1 MNRKTIAQSISTA
14 LLLAAIAFGPLGGT
28 IAEAATPSTVVVF
41 SNGTDGY
48 PIYRIPSLLCTPKG
62 TLLAF
67 CEARRGNDQSPTDMV
82 LRRSLDGGK
91 TWLPMQVIVKAVPEA
106 AMDPTVIF
114 DRITQETILVYDRW
128 PVTPEGHE
136 AGDSTPHRKPGV
148 GRDSITTWIMTSRDD
163 GATWSAPR
171 DITATTK
178 RPGWMETIHGPGV
191 GIQTRSGRLV
201 IPCAKNEG
209 EPWSNYA
216 IYSDDHGKTWQL
228 SDNETDLGVNETQ
241 VVELAD
247 GTLLLNM
254 RSDDA
259 KRGCR
264 VGATSGDGGK
274 TWSKLSDIRGL
285 PDTCCQASLLR
296 YSWADALQQDPIPAS
311 FAGVAHRRQRS
322 GIKALATC
330 CVRSP
335 YR

>member
-1 MNRKTIAQSISTA
+1 MPPKTLVRCA
-14 LLLAAIAFGPLGGT
+14 LATLSVLAMGFGACGEPRL
-28 IAEAATPSTVVVF
+28 EAAAPTATIVF

-48 PIYRIPSLLCTPKG
+48 PIYRIPSLICTPKG
-62 TLLAF
+62 VLLAF
-67 CEARRGNDQSPTDMV
+67 CEARSGNDQSPTDMV

-91 TWLPMQVIVKAVPEA
+91 TWQGMQVLVKAVPEA
-106 AMDPTVIF
+106 AMDPTVVF
-114 DRITQETILVYDRW
+114 DRVTQELVLIYDRW

-136 AGDSTPHRKPGV
+136 AGDATPHRKPGL

-163 GATWSAPR
+163 GATWSPPR
-171 DITATTK
+171 DITSTTK

-191 GIQTRSGRLV
+191 GIQTRSGRLL

-228 SDNETDLGVNETQ
+228 SDNEMGPGVNETQ

-259 KRGCR
+259 KKGCR
-264 VGATSGDGGK
+264 VGATSHDGGQ
-274 TWSKLSDIRGL
+274 DVVEAVG
-285 PDTCCQASLLR
+285 
-296 YSWADALQQDPIPAS
+296 YS
-311 FAGVAHRRQRS
+311 
-322 GIKALATC
+322 
-330 CVRSP
+330 
-335 YR
+335 